1 MSKGEELIVKLLRK
15 AKINFVQEKIFNDLR
30 KGRYRYDFYIEDYHG
45 RPTIIEFQ
53 GQQHYEYVTA
63 FYTNTRQWRAALERD
78 REKISYA
85 LANDMDI
92 YLIPYFDAPYLH
104 SAADLFKNDYK
115 AKNRW
120 HNDEVR
126 EKLIK
131 SKQ

>member
-15 AKINFVQEKIFNDLR
+15 AKINFVQEKTFNDLR
-30 KGRYRYDFYIEDYHG
+30 KGRYRYDFYIEDYRG

-53 GQQHYEYVTA
+53 GQQHYLYVDA
-63 FYTNTRQWRAALERD
+63 FYGSLRLWRAALERD

-85 LANDMDI
+85 LANDIDI
-92 YLIPYFDAPYLH
+92 YLVPYFDADKLR
-104 SAADLFKNDYK
+104 SAADLFQPQYK